1 MSEERYADA
10 IGEISL
16 VGPTVRIDLV
26 SLSPSEKDE
35 KGQPKPVFRQ
45 RIVMP
50 VDGFLQS
57 FGLMSRVMQQLEQQ
71 GVIKRQPAGAAGAA
85 GGTGAASTVPAAP
98 PPPKSTN
105 FK

>member
-1 MSEERYADA
+1 MSDERYADA

-57 FGLMSRVMQQLEQQ
+57 FGLMVRVMQQLEKQ
-71 GVIKRQPAGAAGAA
+71 GVIKRMPADVQAAAA
-85 GGTGAASTVPAAP
+85 AAAAASASPPASP
-98 PPPKSTN
+98 TSKN

>member
-1 MSEERYADA
+1 MNEERYADA
-10 IGEISL
+10 FGEIHL
-16 VGPTVRIDLV
+16 VGSTVRIDLI
-26 SLSPSEKDE
+26 SLSQDQKDE

-57 FGLMSRVMQQLEQQ
+57 FGLMARVMQQLEQQ
-71 GVIKRQPAGAAGAA
+71 GVIKRQPADAKGAAA
-85 GGTGAASTVPAAP
+85 PATPAT
-98 PPPKSTN
+98 PPKSTN

>member
-1 MSEERYADA
+1 MSDERYADA

-16 VGPTVRIDLV
+16 VGSTVRLDLV
-26 SLSPSEKDE
+26 SLSHTEKDD

-57 FGLMSRVMQQLEQQ
+57 FGLMTRVMQQLEKQ
-71 GVIKRQPAGAAGAA
+71 GVIKRQAGEGKAAEGKADAA
-85 GGTGAASTVPAAP
+85 PAA
-98 PPPKSTN
+98 PPKSTN

>member
-16 VGPTVRIDLV
+16 VGSTVRMDLV
-26 SLSPSEKDE
+26 SLSPDQKDE
-35 KGQPKPVFRQ
+35 KGQPRLVFRQ

-57 FGLMSRVMQQLEQQ
+57 FTLIARVMKQLEQQ
-71 GVIKRQPAGAAGAA
+71 GVIKRRPAEGEVPAP
-85 GGTGAASTVPAAP
+85 AASA
-98 PPPKSTN
+98 PPKSTN

>member
-1 MSEERYADA
+1 MSDERYADA

-16 VGPTVRIDLV
+16 VGTTVRLDLV
-26 SLSPSEKDE
+26 SLSHTEKDD
-35 KGQPKPVFRQ
+35 KGQPKPVVRE

-57 FGLMSRVMQQLEQQ
+57 FGLMARVMQQLEQQ
-71 GVIKRQPAGAAGAA
+71 GLIKRQPADGKSGAA
-85 GGTGAASTVPAAP
+85 TGAQAAAP
-98 PPPKSTN
+98 AVVPPKSTN

>member
-1 MSEERYADA
+1 MTEERYADA
-10 IGEISL
+10 IGEITL

-26 SLSPSEKDE
+26 SLSPTAKDE
-35 KGQPKPVFRQ
+35 KGQPRPEFRQ

-57 FGLMSRVMQQLEQQ
+57 FAMMARVMQKMEAQ
-71 GVIKRQPAGAAGAA
+71 GLIKRPAAD
-85 GGTGAASTVPAAP
+85 AP
-98 PPPKSTN
+98 PPAPPVTTN